1 MLVTLKAEQIH
12 TVKQSHLVQTFK
24 AQALAVALEGF
35 PDDEPL
41 SPGAIAGV
49 LGKKRPERWQVRGEG

>member
-24 AQALAVALEGF
+24 VQALAVALVMA
-35 PDDEPL
+35 
-41 SPGAIAGV
+41 SV
-49 LGKKRPERWQVRGEG
+49 